1 MVDGL
6 PVGDENESLLGD
18 PEEEIEAYPGIVA
31 TFDTGESHSEISHSG
46 IWGTSISA
54 YTPIRSTSG
63 EIIGVVA
70 ADIDITDVYKSMQ
83 KKQWQLVVTLLGIS
97 LVSCVLIFIYLY
109 RLLRPLNRLKQ
120 QVTHIGEGDLT
131 SRIDVQRQDEIG
143 YLAQAINGMQ
153 DKLREMIGN
162 ILRAAESVSG
172 QSTDLTNSSLEV
184 KEANEQ
190 IAMTM
195 DQLASGVDREA
206 NELGR
211 LKNDMHLFSE
221 RISDVNRFGKEISGE
236 AAGIE
241 VLAREGTNLMDSSM
255 KQMADINGKMKH
267 SVDRIQQLSRQAEQI
282 STLVL
287 VIRSIADQTNL
298 LALNA
303 SIEAARAG
311 EHGSG
316 FAVVAG
322 EIRKL
327 ADQVS
332 KAAHDIT
339 SIVGSIQEETLVM
352 VKSLEEGYAQ
362 VQVGTEQ
369 IDRTGDTLQ
378 QIHASISVVSD
389 KLAAIAETIDGIT
402 RQSGDY
408 AEAID
413 KLAALSQESASV
425 VEETSAS
432 IEESNASME
441 GVSRSAELLAKL
453 ALTLRDQ
460 VKAFRIG

>member
-1 MVDGL
+1 
-6 PVGDENESLLGD
+6 
-18 PEEEIEAYPGIVA
+18 
-31 TFDTGESHSEISHSG
+31 
-46 IWGTSISA
+46 
-54 YTPIRSTSG
+54 
-63 EIIGVVA
+63 
-70 ADIDITDVYKSMQ
+70 MQ

>member
-1 MVDGL
+1 M
-6 PVGDENESLLGD
+6 
-18 PEEEIEAYPGIVA
+18 
-31 TFDTGESHSEISHSG
+31 
-46 IWGTSISA
+46 
-54 YTPIRSTSG
+54 
-63 EIIGVVA
+63 VA

>member
-1 MVDGL
+1 
-6 PVGDENESLLGD
+6 
-18 PEEEIEAYPGIVA
+18 
-31 TFDTGESHSEISHSG
+31 
-46 IWGTSISA
+46 
-54 YTPIRSTSG
+54 
-63 EIIGVVA
+63 VVA